1 MATPRSPALA
11 SIAPP
16 PAKPLS
22 STTRI
27 ALEELAAWRDA
38 HPAPTPLDH
47 ATFDARYPLDAREAL
62 ARLTKAPGTLGDA
75 RALLRTLHPAPG
87 AKPLGD
93 LGVSPIIMALL
104 IEHTRRL
111 AVAVEESNHGTTSDG
126 AVKIEAARVAVNLA
140 YHTTKAKAE
149 VAAGRNEAWKAHI
162 KKHLDSA
169 LHTELDPDGARL
181 RRLVDA
187 IEAWL
192 GGDDATIKHSL
203 AIEGVT
209 AETAV
214 ACAKAVTDLEAA
226 KTLDVGAKIGDH
238 DTPALNRIEGAVL
251 LLMIAV
257 FRAVDGA
264 RAAGKTRLV
273 LKPRAATRRVI
284 APNARV
290 RTKKAATD
298 GDPTP
303 PDANHTAS
311 AKVRKGRR
319 KKR

>member
-1 MATPRSPALA
+1 MATHKLPTIA

-22 STTRI
+22 STTKI

-38 HPAPTPLDH
+38 HPALTPLDH

-62 ARLTKAPGTLGDA
+62 AHLTKAPGTLGDA
-75 RALLRTLHPAPG
+75 RKLLRTLHPAPG

-93 LGVSPIIMALL
+93 LGISPIIMALL

-111 AVAVEESNHGTTSDG
+111 AVAIEEIKHGTNSDG
-126 AVKIEAARVAVNLA
+126 EVKIETARVAVNLA
-140 YHTTKAKAE
+140 YRTTKSKVEA
-149 VAAGRNEAWKAHI
+149 AAGRNEAWKAHI
-162 KKHLDSA
+162 KKHLDSRS
-169 LHTELDPDGARL
+169 HNELDPDGARL

-192 GGDDATIKHSL
+192 GGADATIKHSL

-214 ACAKAVTDLEAA
+214 TCAKAVTDLEAA
-226 KTLDVGAKIGDH
+226 KTLAVGAKVGDH
-238 DTPALNRIEGAVL
+238 DSAEVNRIEGAVL
-251 LLMIAV
+251 LLMLAV
-257 FRAVDGA
+257 SRAVSEA
-264 RAAGKTRLV
+264 RAAGKTQLV
-273 LKPRAATRRVI
+273 LTPGAATRRVL
-284 APNARV
+284 APNARA
-290 RTKKAATD
+290 RAKKAATD
-298 GDPTP
+298 GAPTP

-311 AKVRKGRR
+311 AKVKKARR